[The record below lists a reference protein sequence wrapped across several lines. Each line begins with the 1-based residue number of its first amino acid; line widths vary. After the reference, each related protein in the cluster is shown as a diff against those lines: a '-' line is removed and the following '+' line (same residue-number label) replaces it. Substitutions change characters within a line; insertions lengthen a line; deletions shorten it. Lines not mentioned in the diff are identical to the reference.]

1 MNQHQLIE
9 IIGNKDVTTIIQDYM
24 CGTPLVRPDDD
35 SDDEIEDEIED
46 VQRAIE
52 LCRFKKK
59 LRDLLYKQIKDD
71 HLSFNNRNQ
80 TERRIFGIP
89 DVEKQPIYA
98 LMFKINGDIDLL
110 HQLFSIEVYFDLP
123 IANKPYRSK
132 TTPKKLSLLVK
143 WKKMQNVVTEL
154 RLHGFVFEIRE
165 ISNSWYK
172 KHFF

>member
-1 MNQHQLIE
+1 MNQFQLIE
-9 IIGNKDVTTIIQDYM
+9 IIGNKDVTTIVQDYM

-59 LRDLLYKQIKDD
+59 LRDLLIKQMKDD
-71 HLSFNNRNQ
+71 FYKFNNRNYI
-80 TERRIFGIP
+80 EKRILKIP
-89 DVEKQPIYA
+89 DAGKQPIYV
-98 LMFKINGDIDLL
+98 LKFKLNGDRN
-110 HQLFSIEVYFDLP
+110 LFHRLISVENYFNLRFTTKVSLYDP
-123 IANKPYRSK
+123 
-132 TTPKKLSLLVK
+132 TPKKLSLLVK

-154 RLHGFVFEIRE
+154 HGHGYIFEIRE

-172 KHFF
+172 NHYS